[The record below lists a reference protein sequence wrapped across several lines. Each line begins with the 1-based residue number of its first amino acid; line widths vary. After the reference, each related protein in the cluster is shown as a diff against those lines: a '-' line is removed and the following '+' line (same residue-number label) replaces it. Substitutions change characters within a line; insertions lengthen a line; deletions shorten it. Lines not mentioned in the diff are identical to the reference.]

1 MKRTTGKYVSLLLAL
16 VLALGLT
23 ACGGGGTAGGGE
35 PDLEAVV
42 DPAEIEWG
50 YQADDSDDA
59 QYWYPDGDKQ
69 SDYYLIFEDDF
80 VTVDDGGNRTR
91 FSTDIA
97 DGHVVNYNEEDPA
110 MDFVFTDSLTCY
122 DLKDG
127 QWYMRADRDEAT
139 ASLTAAPFVCEA
151 GAEWTITFSA
161 DGTYRYDCDGTLMEG
176 DWWFQDARTIEY
188 NDDYGT
194 TRFTITYADDNWEIV
209 SIRDTDNFYPEG

>member
-1 MKRTTGKYVSLLLAL
+1 MKRTTGKSVSLLLSL

-69 SDYYLIFEDDF
+69 SDCYLIFEDDF
-80 VTVDDGGNRTR
+80 VTVDNAGNRTR

-127 QWYMRADRDEAT
+127 QWYMRADYDEAA
-139 ASLTAAPFVCEA
+139 ASLTAAPFVCES
-151 GAEWTITFSA
+151 GEQWTITFHD
-161 DGTYRYDCDGTLMEG
+161 DGTYSYDCDGTLMEG

-188 NDDYGT
+188 NDDHGT
-194 TRFTITYADDNWEIV
+194 TRFTITYADDSWKIV
-209 SIRDTDNFYPEG
+209 SIRDTDNFYPES

>member
-1 MKRTTGKYVSLLLAL
+1 MKGTTWKYASLLLAL

-23 ACGGGGTAGGGE
+23 ACGGGGTAGGDG
-35 PDLEAVV
+35 PDLESLVN
-42 DPAEIEWG
+42 PEEIEWG
-50 YQADDSDDA
+50 YQSDDSDDA

-80 VTVDDGGNRTR
+80 VTVDDGGNRTE
-91 FSTDIA
+91 FVTA
-97 DGHVVNYNEEDPA
+97 VEDGHVVNYNAEDPA

-127 QWYMRADRDEAT
+127 QWYMRANRDEAT
-139 ASLTAAPFVCEA
+139 ASLTAAPFVCEV

-161 DGTYRYDCDGTLMEG
+161 DGTYSYDCDGTLMEG

-194 TRFTITYADDNWEIV
+194 TRFTITYADDSWEIV